1 MAVQRSAG
9 VAAQAGFITGF
20 FVGILSLPLITLS
33 VSLGVFRRAFGGSGL
48 FFFFLLAA
56 LIAFAIAG
64 YVATRRSGLLRS
76 GVGAGALASAIATFI
91 AVSLG
96 IVIITLLVA
105 RLAPAAALSGRIGSG
120 ALRAGLRMIIVRSI
134 IGSALLLVAGP
145 LSGMIGGALGRAGAP
160 TQPFAPGPSAPPSY
174 RTPVYTSPVP
184 TAPGYSGSTAPIT
197 PISPLPPNPTSGD
210 N

>member
-1 MAVQRSAG
+1 
-9 VAAQAGFITGF
+9 
-20 FVGILSLPLITLS
+20 
-33 VSLGVFRRAFGGSGL
+33 VFRRAFGGSGL

-105 RLAPAAALSGRIGSG
+105 RLAPAAALSGRVGSG
-120 ALRAGLRMIIVRSI
+120 ALRVGLRMIVVRGV

-145 LSGMIGGALGRAGAP
+145 LAGLIGGALGRAGAP
-160 TQPFAPGPSAPPSY
+160 TQSLAPGPGAQPLHT
-174 RTPVYTSPVP
+174 TPVYTSPVP
-184 TAPGYSGSTAPIT
+184 TAPGYSGPTIPTTS
-197 PISPLPPNPTSGD
+197 ISPLPPDSTSGD